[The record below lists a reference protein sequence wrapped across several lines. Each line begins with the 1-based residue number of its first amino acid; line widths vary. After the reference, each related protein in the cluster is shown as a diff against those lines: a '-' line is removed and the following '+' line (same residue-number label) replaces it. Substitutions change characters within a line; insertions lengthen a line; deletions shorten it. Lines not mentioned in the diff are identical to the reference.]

1 MAISPDCLL
10 VQQIKK
16 VLKFKWIRTI
26 KVKRIYK
33 CCYWW
38 PIFISECKYDFF
50 LDIGKHVYVFK
61 NVSIHLFNN
70 NDCNINMHFSF
81 DVFMQ

>member
-1 MAISPDCLL
+1 MI
-10 VQQIKK
+10 
-16 VLKFKWIRTI
+16 
-26 KVKRIYK
+26 
-33 CCYWW
+33 
-38 PIFISECKYDFF
+38 FF